1 MEKCAV
7 RPVEE
12 AVSFLKKFSPETPTA
27 AVVLGS
33 GVRVLEDLD
42 DSRSVSYEEVFG
54 LSPGV
59 VGHSGTISVGK
70 VGKTR
75 VAVLRGRFHLYEG
88 HEWDVVTLPAQVM
101 VNWGVKELL
110 LTNAAGGINQNF
122 RVGDLMLITGYRDH
136 LNPSYHSKGLLSQL
150 TMHPVPCQNSLTE
163 RLLAES
169 KKLSAAN
176 ADFRAIQQGVYV
188 GLLGPNYE
196 TLAEIDL
203 LKYLQCDAVGMS
215 TVPEILA
222 CAGSQTAPA
231 ALSVIT
237 NVWNPDELIGGHEEV
252 LTAAKEAS
260 ERLDKL
266 FRACLQ

>member
-1 MEKCAV
+1 MEEVAV
-7 RPVEE
+7 KPVAE
-12 AVSFLKKFSPETPTA
+12 AVEFLKKFCPQTPSA

-33 GVRVLEDLD
+33 GVKVLEDLEE
-42 DSRSVSYEEVFG
+42 SRSVSYEEVFG

-59 VGHSGTISVGK
+59 VGHSGTISVGR
-70 VGKTR
+70 VGGKY

-88 HEWDVVTLPAQVM
+88 HSWDVVTLPAQVM

-122 RVGDLMLITGYRDH
+122 KVGDLMLITGYRDH
-136 LNPSYHSKGLLSQL
+136 LNPEFKKTGVLSQL
-150 TMHPVPCQNSLTE
+150 KTEPVACKNALTD
-163 RLLAES
+163 RLLEQS
-169 KKLSAAN
+169 QKLNQSDAA
-176 ADFRAIQQGVYV
+176 FRAMQQGVYI

-203 LKYLQCDAVGMS
+203 LKFLKCDAVGMS

-222 CAGSQTAPA
+222 CKGSSTTAA
-231 ALSVIT
+231 AVSVIT
-237 NVWNPDELIGGHEEV
+237 NVWSPDELIGGHEEV
-252 LTAAKEAS
+252 LHAAKEAS

-266 FRACLQ
+266 FRAAI